1 MSTIEEQ
8 LVAVLAPLVDGA
20 IFPDSAAQTTPFPY
34 LVYTINPGRVE
45 NVLES
50 PVPPI
55 DNTVFEINCWS
66 GTRGGSIALAALVTA
81 AMQGWQDLQDAS
93 VSNRKVTGDHGL
105 YEADIKAYRIVQ
117 EYSVWHH

>member
-34 LVYTINPGRVE
+34 LVYTINAGRVE

-55 DNTVFEINCWS
+55 DNTVFEINCWA
-66 GTRGGSIALAALVTA
+66 GTRGGSIALAASVTA
-81 AMQGWQDLQDAS
+81 AMQGWQGGDPL
-93 VSNRKVTGDHGL
+93 VSNRKVTGDQGL

-117 EYSVWHH
+117 EYSVWHY

>member
-8 LVAVLAPLVDGA
+8 LVAQLAPLVNGA
-20 IFPDSAAQTTPFPY
+20 IFPDSAAQTTPYPY
-34 LVYTINPGRVE
+34 LVYTINAGRVE

-55 DNTVFEINCWS
+55 DNTVFEINCWAA
-66 GTRGGSIALAALVTA
+66 TRGDSIALAALVTT
-81 AMQGWQDLQDAS
+81 AMQDWQDS
-93 VSNRKVTGDHGL
+93 TISNRKVTGDHGL

-117 EYSVWHH
+117 EYSVWHY